1 VLVLIVA
8 NTCYDGDI
16 TKGESLM
23 AAQEMTRAQVVD
35 CLKFSIENSAKT
47 KLPIAIWGLHGTSKT
62 QTVKDVAEE
71 LGMNLVV
78 LHLATQDVAD
88 LIGIPR
94 DMEIKDGNGN
104 VVDKI
109 TIWSCPDW
117 LHNAIKQS
125 KETGK
130 KNLFFLDEMN
140 RGNRLV
146 LAAMLPFLIEGTL
159 HTHRI
164 NERDAVV
171 AAMNPPTED
180 YEVNDLIDKAT
191 LDRLGHVIMRPTA
204 TEYIN
209 YLKNTGMDKTTLSV
223 LKEDPSW
230 IKIPEFELN
239 FEVKPSRRKIDYV
252 MRILGKKDKGWV
264 KEHASHILEAYLGS
278 NFRDVWLEH
287 YGRQGETITIEMLQ
301 DYKSNKDEITNAL
314 KTEIDGQTTVRMDLL
329 TKAVGLIKQYI
340 DDKKESITIKDA
352 QWMADF
358 LSNPLVED
366 EYCATIFEANKHI
379 RTKMLNDIEFNVYVG
394 NFLRE
399 KQIWTDD
406 GMKIW

>member
-1 VLVLIVA
+1 
-8 NTCYDGDI
+8 
-16 TKGESLM
+16 M
-23 AAQEMTRAQVVD
+23 AAQEMSRTQAVD
-35 CLKFSIENSAKT
+35 CIKFAIESSGNV
-47 KLPIAIWGLHGTSKT
+47 KLPIAVWGLHGVGKT
-62 QTVKDVAEE
+62 EMMKVIAKE
-71 LGMNLVV
+71 LNMNLVV

-94 DMEIKDGNGN
+94 DMEIKDGKGN

-140 RGNRLV
+140 RGNRMV

-164 NERDAVV
+164 NEQDAIV

-180 YEVNDLIDKAT
+180 YEVNDLIDKAA
-191 LDRLGHVIMRPTA
+191 LDRLGHIILRPTA
-204 TEYIN
+204 NEYIQ
-209 YLKNTGMDKTTLSV
+209 YLKDTSMDKTTLSV

-252 MRILGKKDKGWV
+252 MRILGKKGKGWV
-264 KEHASHILEAYLGS
+264 KEHASHILECYLGS

-352 QWMADF
+352 QWMTDF

-379 RTKMLNDIEFNVYVG
+379 RTKMLNDMEFNVYVG

-399 KQIWTDD
+399 KQIWVDD
-406 GMKIW
+406 GGVKAW

>member
-1 VLVLIVA
+1 
-8 NTCYDGDI
+8 
-16 TKGESLM
+16 M
-23 AAQEMTRAQVVD
+23 AAQEMSRAQVVD

-62 QTVKDVAEE
+62 QTVKDVAEQ
-71 LGMNLVV
+71 LNMNLVV

-94 DMEIKDGNGN
+94 DMEIKDAKGN
-104 VVDKI
+104 VVDKV

-117 LHNAIKQS
+117 LHNALEQGK
-125 KETGK
+125 KTGK
-130 KNLFFLDEMN
+130 KNLLFLDEMN
-140 RGNRLV
+140 RGSRMV

-159 HTHRI
+159 HTHKI
-164 NERDAVV
+164 GEGDAVV
-171 AAMNPPTED
+171 CAMNPPTED
-180 YEVNDLIDKAT
+180 YEVNDIIDKAT

-209 YLKNTGMDKTTLSV
+209 YLKETGMDKTTLSV
-223 LKEDPSW
+223 LKEDQSW

-252 MRILGKKDKGWV
+252 MRILGKKGKGWV
-264 KEHASHILEAYLGS
+264 KDHASHILEAYLGS

-287 YGRQGETITIEMLQ
+287 FNRQSETITIEMLQ
-301 DYKSNKDEITNAL
+301 DYQNNKEEITNAL
-314 KTEIDGQTTVRMDLL
+314 KTQIDGQTTTRMDLL

-340 DDKKESITIKDA
+340 DDKKDNLNIKDA
-352 QWMADF
+352 QWMMDF

-379 RTKMLNDIEFNVYVG
+379 RSKMLNDLDFNVKVG

-406 GMKIW
+406 GLKVW